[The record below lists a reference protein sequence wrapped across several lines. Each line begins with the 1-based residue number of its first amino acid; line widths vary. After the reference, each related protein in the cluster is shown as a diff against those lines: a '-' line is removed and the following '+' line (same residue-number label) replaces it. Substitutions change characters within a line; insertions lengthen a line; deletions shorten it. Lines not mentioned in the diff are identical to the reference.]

1 MADQTTNIQQIV
13 AGAGADQLVNENFDA
28 ATPAMLFARRAGACA
43 GLVWGYYGGRWSGLS
58 IANGTLTM
66 TASTT
71 NYITVNLANGAV
83 STSTSTTVWNDTAN
97 NARAYQVITGGASV
111 TDYQDWR
118 AGSGGTINAVQTG
131 VSPVGRHLVPISATS
146 MIPSSANGCANL
158 AQVAGSANAPDY
170 ITMNFSNGT
179 DSNALLSMSM
189 PKSWNEGTVS
199 AKFVWSQS
207 ANSAGNASAVVWAFQ
222 AVALRGNSA
231 IATAYGT
238 AQSVTSNGGTAN
250 TLYVSA
256 ETPALTIG
264 NSPQAEDTVF
274 FRVRRLGTSG
284 SDNLAQAARLH
295 EMRLYI
301 NTDAGNDA

>member
-1 MADQTTNIQQIV
+1 MADFNTPVQQIV
-13 AGAGADQLVNENFDA
+13 AGAGAADRVNENFDA
-28 ATPAMLFARRAGACA
+28 ASPAMIFGRDARTTV
-43 GLVWGYYGGRWSGLS
+43 GLTWGYIGGRWSGVS
-58 IANGTLTM
+58 VANGNVSLT
-66 TASTT
+66 ANQT
-71 NYITVNLANGAV
+71 NYVTVNLSNAAV
-83 STSTSTTVWNDTAN
+83 STSTSNTAWNDTGN
-97 NARAYQVITGGASV
+97 NARAYLVTTGSSTV
-111 TDYQDWR
+111 SNYLDER
-118 AGSGGTINAVQTG
+118 AGSGGTINAAQTG

-158 AQVAGSANAPDY
+158 AQVAGSANSPDY
-170 ITMNFSNGT
+170 ITMNFANGT

-189 PKSWNEGTVS
+189 PKSWNEGTIS
-199 AKFVWSQS
+199 AKFVWSQA
-207 ANSAGNASAVVWAFQ
+207 ANSAGNASAVVWAVQ

-250 TLYVSA
+250 ALNVSA
-256 ETPALTIG
+256 ETPAITIG